1 MPGFS
6 NGWLIRLKAA
16 PFRAPGSI
24 IQVKRERQ
32 EKLLDLNSGSPWE
45 TVTLTTL
52 ARDRALFSSLL
63 AEARDLALQG
73 NEGRTVIY
81 IARGIEWSQFGRP
94 RRKRELRSVVLA
106 DGVADKI
113 NQDVQSFMDR
123 GRWYTERG
131 IPYRRGYLLHGPP
144 GSGKSSFIQALAGS
158 LGYNICVLNI
168 SERGL
173 TDDRLNYLLAH
184 VPERSFVLLEDIDAA
199 FNKRV
204 QTSDDGYQSGVT
216 FSGLLNAL
224 DGVASGEERI
234 VFMTT
239 NHLSRLDPA
248 LVRPGRVDLIQL
260 LDDAQ
265 PGQAAQLFAR
275 FYGKGHSEQVPGKMQ
290 DDDQSKIQSLAEKV
304 KKITTSEIN
313 DGKRASM
320 AALQGHFILHDA
332 ESAVKTLTNCFKA
345 AGPYLGRVSRRWYA
359 TAIPLAPPKP
369 PKPPAPPAD
378 PNRIYTPR
386 KTALHSEYSATI
398 QNSPFFII
406 LGHQNFSVA
415 KFTALRK
422 NLAKIKP
429 SKGAPVDQPPAK
441 LSVIRHAIFGAAI
454 KSTQPQAVPL
464 IPSVQGPAAI
474 LTFPSLDP
482 PHLKSALRAIE
493 RAIPKPRPGA
503 PVDHTK
509 PKLHIIG
516 AYAEG
521 QVFQF
526 AAIQNLS
533 TLPTLD
539 TLRAQLIGL
548 LSAPAAQLAGVL
560 DQARGGRLSRT
571 LEGLKASLKEN
582 EKEG

>member
-1 MPGFS
+1 MSSSGVENSPSTVPSQDGVTETSSSAQSGQGGITGLISQFTDGNPYFSAGFGLMGVGVGLTVLRRGATLLTTLAQRRLLVSLEIPIRDHSHAWFLEWMAHQAKNRTLQRSGVRIHSHQLAVETTKTTHS
-6 NGWLIRLKAA
+6 NGASDVVFSLV
-16 PFRAPGSI
+16 PAPGTHWFRYQGAW

-81 IARGIEWSQFGRP
+81 IARGVEWSPFGRP
-94 RRKRELRSVVLA
+94 RRKRELGSVVLA

-113 NQDVQSFMDR
+113 LQDVQSFMSR
-123 GRWYTERG
+123 GKWYTERG

-168 SERGL
+168 SERGQ
-173 TDDRLNYLLAH
+173 TDDKLNYLLAH

-204 QTSDDGYQSGVT
+204 QSSDDGYQSGVT

-265 PGQAAQLFAR
+265 SDQAAQLFAR
-275 FYGKGHSEQVPGKMQ
+275 FYGKGQLESVPDELEDG
-290 DDDQSKIQSLAEKV
+290 DQSDIHSLAEEV
-304 KKITTSEIN
+304 KQITASQIN

-320 AALQGHFILHDA
+320 AALQGHFILHDP

-345 AGPYLGRVSRRWYA
+345 VS
-359 TAIPLAPPKP
+359 
-369 PKPPAPPAD
+369 
-378 PNRIYTPR
+378 
-386 KTALHSEYSATI
+386 S
-398 QNSPFFII
+398 
-406 LGHQNFSVA
+406 
-415 KFTALRK
+415 
-422 NLAKIKP
+422 
-429 SKGAPVDQPPAK
+429 
-441 LSVIRHAIFGAAI
+441 
-454 KSTQPQAVPL
+454 
-464 IPSVQGPAAI
+464 
-474 LTFPSLDP
+474 
-482 PHLKSALRAIE
+482 
-493 RAIPKPRPGA
+493 
-503 PVDHTK
+503 
-509 PKLHIIG
+509 
-516 AYAEG
+516 
-521 QVFQF
+521 
-526 AAIQNLS
+526 
-533 TLPTLD
+533 
-539 TLRAQLIGL
+539 
-548 LSAPAAQLAGVL
+548 
-560 DQARGGRLSRT
+560 
-571 LEGLKASLKEN
+571 
-582 EKEG
+582 